1 MVVCV
6 MQAGVLTRD
15 AIKILNIYFSYSM
28 NLMNQNITVKS
39 LPIFMAFLKLCGMRN
54 LSIQCKT
61 VVFKILDLS
70 ELVYLA
76 LLTVIFNHII
86 DEIAKI

>member
-28 NLMNQNITVKS
+28 NLMNQNITVKL

-54 LSIQCKT
+54 FSIQCKT
-61 VVFKILDLS
+61 VVFKTLALS

-76 LLTVIFNHII
+76 LFTVILNHII

>member
-15 AIKILNIYFSYSM
+15 AIKILNTYFSYSM
-28 NLMNQNITVKS
+28 NLMNQNITVKL

-61 VVFKILDLS
+61 VVFKTLALS
-70 ELVYLA
+70 KLVYLA
-76 LLTVIFNHII
+76 LFTVILNHII